1 MANIKLTPVRIAAF
15 TCPEGKQQAFL
26 RDAEQPGLGLRVTA
40 AGAKAY
46 IFQGKLAGQV
56 IRMTLGDTQT
66 LTLSQARDKA
76 AELRVMVRDGRDP
89 RVVKAEIT
97 AADLAKRQVARQA
110 ASPALEAWKAYIEAR
125 TPKWSERHRADHEI
139 MSREGGETITRGRRK
154 GMGEKKEPG
163 ILRPLLDLPLN
174 AITRDKVATWLEEHA
189 HTRPT
194 RARLALSLL
203 ATFINWCSDRPEYRE
218 LVNADACVRMK
229 KELPKPKAKNDC
241 LQREQLA
248 LWFQHVRQ
256 IDNPVQSAYLQV
268 ALLTGA
274 RREEIAGLQW
284 TDVDFQWNSLTI
296 RDKVEGERTIGLTPY
311 VKALLLDLRKRNQAP
326 SVRSLR
332 VLADQGKVWKPSP
345 WVFASSTAASGRIQ
359 EPRIAHNKAITA
371 AGLPH
376 LTIHGLRR
384 SFGTLAEWVECP
396 AGIVAQIMGHKP
408 SAIAEK
414 HYRRRPLD
422 LLRMWHT
429 KIEGWILEQG
439 GLEQPQQQAGIRG
452 AARVAA

>member
-1 MANIKLTPVRIAAF
+1 MANTKLTPGRIASF
-15 TCPEGKQQAFL
+15 TCPKGKQQAFL

-89 RVVKAEIT
+89 RVAKAEIT
-97 AADLAKRQVARQA
+97 AADLAKRQKAREA
-110 ASPALEAWKAYIEAR
+110 ASPALEAWEAYIKAR
-125 TPKWSERHRADHEI
+125 TPKWSERHRADHET
-139 MSREGGETITRGRRK
+139 MSREGGEAITRGRRK
-154 GMGEKKEPG
+154 GMSAKKEPG

-174 AITRDKVATWLEEHA
+174 AITRDSVAAWLEEHA
-189 HTRPT
+189 HARPT
-194 RARLALSLL
+194 RTRLAVSLL

-229 KELPKPKAKNDC
+229 KELPKPRAKDDC

-248 LWFQHVRQ
+248 LWFEHVRKL
-256 IDNPVQSAYLQV
+256 DNPVQSAYLQV

-284 TDVDFQWNSLTI
+284 ADVDFQWNSLTI

-326 SVRSLR
+326 GLR
-332 VLADQGKVWKPSP
+332 YLKAVIGQGKAWKPSP
-345 WVFASSTAASGRIQ
+345 WVFASATAASGRIQ

-408 SAIAEK
+408 SATAEK

-422 LLRMWHT
+422 LLRMWHS
-429 KIEGWILEQG
+429 KIEEWILEQAG
-439 GLEQPQQQAGIRG
+439 IEQPKEQNELKVSTRA
-452 AARVAA
+452 VA